1 MSDDDASSYSSN
13 DDDPPID
20 VEALI
25 AIKKEKRHIKAA
37 NVKFRKE
44 VALRDRVNAWIK
56 KEKKEKHLAAQK
68 KGKNERIRNSSKCL
82 KK

>member
-44 VALRDRVNAWIK
+44 VALRDRVNA
-56 KEKKEKHLAAQK
+56 
-68 KGKNERIRNSSKCL
+68 
-82 KK
+82 